1 MKFDLLLQKN
11 RVFIGMEDVSVTYYN
26 EKKLEDIDQTEAM
39 DMIREAYGNFILDD
53 QFKNRPKRSYY
64 PTEYQKPCR
73 AIIIEHG
80 ALSDFRI
87 SNFNDLRKA
96 KEAGAVS
103 FSFTEKEDV
112 LSKEFEDY
120 FGMPLNVDIP
130 KKEEEAE
137 EER

>member
-39 DMIREAYGNFILDD
+39 NMIREAYGNFILDD

-73 AIIIEHG
+73 AVIIEHG
-80 ALSDFRI
+80 ILSDFWV

-96 KEAGAVS
+96 KEAGAVYKIDKVVLVNCER
-103 FSFTEKEDV
+103 FEKFLETFRVWED
-112 LSKEFEDY
+112 
-120 FGMPLNVDIP
+120 
-130 KKEEEAE
+130 
-137 EER
+137 